1 MSRTFSLFFLRF
13 SPEFAILLTNEVM
26 ILKTKFWIAIL
37 AAALLVC
44 LVLSLY
50 LTGGEEASRAKITS
64 DGKLIRIVDLSVD
77 QEFTVQTEG
86 GYNVVTV
93 QGGKIAVTEASC
105 PDHYCMAR
113 GFCNKGTQ
121 IVCLPNRLV
130 IEFLGKAEI
139 DGIVG

>member
-1 MSRTFSLFFLRF
+1 M
-13 SPEFAILLTNEVM
+13 
-26 ILKTKFWIAIL
+26 KTKFWIAIL

-44 LVLSLY
+44 LTLSLY
-50 LTGGEEASRAKITS
+50 ITGGEEASRAKITS
-64 DGKLIRIVDLSVD
+64 DGALIRIVDLSVD
-77 QEFTVQTEG
+77 QEFTVQTEDC
-86 GYNVVTV
+86 YNVVTV
-93 QGGKIAVTEASC
+93 QDGKIAVTEANC

-130 IEFLGKAEI
+130 IEFWGEAEI